1 MKIDDIKLG
10 VPPPTYKGTTAK
22 PGNNTDFK
30 SIFDNQL
37 SQVGGVQ
44 ELIDTAAVDNRAA
57 LLEHGDKL
65 LSFLDAF
72 AADLG
77 NPDKRLKQITPLVN
91 NIENEVSKIQATV
104 AENTSVDNDLQN
116 LVKELTVTASVAMCK
131 FHRGD
136 FI

>member
-10 VPPPTYKGTTAK
+10 VPPPTYQGTTAQ

-30 SIFDNQL
+30 SIFNNQMA
-37 SQVGGVQ
+37 QVDGAQ
-44 ELIDTAAVDNRAA
+44 ELIDMATVDNRVA
-57 LLEHGDKL
+57 LLEHGDTL

-72 AADLG
+72 AADLE

-116 LVKELTVTASVAMCK
+116 LMKELTVTASVAMCK
-131 FHRGD
+131 FQRGD